1 MFRFQRSSISFSL
14 TNSERACFG
23 SPIAPAR
30 LKLGRGL
37 TCVRQGSYHPNV
49 NGRSY
54 EAAKVAFDS
63 PGSSLWNQPGSR
75 SRVSRIYGIRPRRR
89 DLGTSRIDIAIW
101 SIWFPEFPKRSDC
114 PHSRFGPT
122 NTELCTKSCQP
133 PSGNSFYSTTGTK
146 SFRVKREGRLAVA
159 ASQSTA
165 VVWLC
170 QSAFFP
176 SSAFF

>member
-1 MFRFQRSSISFSL
+1 MLWKSYR
-14 TNSERACFG
+14 
-23 SPIAPAR
+23 APAR
-30 LKLGRGL
+30 LKHGHLGVL
-37 TCVRQGSYHPNV
+37 TCVRQGSYHQNV

-75 SRVSRIYGIRPRRR
+75 SGVSRIYGVRPRRR
-89 DLGTSRIDIAIW
+89 DLGTSWVDIALW

-114 PHSRFGPT
+114 PHSGFQPANFGFDPAT
-122 NTELCTKSCQP
+122 PNSSERGFRRKLRSTAYAKS
-133 PSGNSFYSTTGTK
+133 PSF
-146 SFRVKREGRLAVA
+146 EHEDPLDA
-159 ASQSTA
+159 AISQSTA